1 MLNFLDIY
9 ERALQGPIMSEGDF
23 DLKVLIPEL
32 RQVVKDHGI
41 RYDRDNPI
49 PADDAGAECTHPRAL
64 PCPCPRP
71 VRRGASIQLAT
82 LEPAAPTWQTAGS
95 YELVVEPR

>member
-9 ERALQGPIMSEGDF
+9 EWALQGPIMSEGDF

-41 RYDRDNPI
+41 CYDRDNPI
-49 PADDAGAECTHPRAL
+49 PADDAGADRLYE
-64 PCPCPRP
+64 
-71 VRRGASIQLAT
+71 
-82 LEPAAPTWQTAGS
+82 AAVDYMSRVG
-95 YELVVEPR
+95 V